1 MNSSKATFISRKKLS
16 LFIILLLLPFSLVA
30 APYRVAAVSD
40 DDAFS
45 SLLDDV
51 LTVLSGE
58 VTSPDAIAE
67 YEKKTAERE
76 ELEKAEELS
85 SLRRSESFDAI
96 ESFGE
101 DDEEITDDDSLVV
114 EIIAPEFS
122 DVEKSFLLQGDE
134 DAFTYLMLREN
145 LDLLIAADA
154 KEDGLM
160 TECTVYANGEEIH
173 RNLYIS
179 SDDSSEFDSL
189 LSALFPMLKDDEV
202 IVRVEAPSTVSLSI
216 DGEAVTL
223 IRSVIVME
231 RGEHL
236 LRFTS
241 PVYETVEMTIDAEDG
256 LVVAPEF
263 VEFPTSKLFISTLPY
278 DAELYFQ
285 GLKSESHF
293 IPEADVPFQIT
304 AVREG
309 FAPLLVQS
317 RLPLESINLTLRPQW
332 MEDNDIVE
340 RAKDRFYTNLL
351 ATIISFGCY
360 VASDSLSG
368 IYTDADMA
376 PAVTLFAGVSFVQ
389 LVELFDSMFDYY
401 QASRLGI

>member
-1 MNSSKATFISRKKLS
+1 MMSSQF
-16 LFIILLLLPFSLVA
+16 
-30 APYRVAAVSD
+30 
-40 DDAFS
+40 
-45 SLLDDV
+45 
-51 LTVLSGE
+51 SGE

-114 EIIAPEFS
+114 EIVAPEFS

-263 VEFPTSKLFISTLPY
+263 VEFPTSRLFISTLPY

-340 RAKDRFYTNLL
+340 RSKDRFYTNLL

>member
-223 IRSVIVME
+223 IAYTFCYCHGKGGASAQI
-231 RGEHL
+231 H
-236 LRFTS
+236 
-241 PVYETVEMTIDAEDG
+241 
-256 LVVAPEF
+256 
-263 VEFPTSKLFISTLPY
+263 ISCL
-278 DAELYFQ
+278 
-285 GLKSESHF
+285 
-293 IPEADVPFQIT
+293 
-304 AVREG
+304 
-309 FAPLLVQS
+309 
-317 RLPLESINLTLRPQW
+317 
-332 MEDNDIVE
+332 
-340 RAKDRFYTNLL
+340 
-351 ATIISFGCY
+351 
-360 VASDSLSG
+360 
-368 IYTDADMA
+368 
-376 PAVTLFAGVSFVQ
+376 
-389 LVELFDSMFDYY
+389 
-401 QASRLGI
+401 